1 MIRGF
6 LYWFVGSLFTA
17 IWFICVLP
25 AVALIGKRANFV
37 HSNIRLWS
45 KMLLRFLCM
54 VDVEVKGEE
63 NIDRSKN
70 YIIIS
75 NHRSFTDIL
84 VGSAA
89 IPLQFRWLAKRSL
102 FRIPL
107 VGTAMRMAGYIP
119 VDREHSVSASRSLQ
133 RVKEVL
139 KKGLSVWVFPEGT
152 RTRMEKLG
160 RFKRGAFL
168 VAIESGKPIL
178 PVTLINT
185 DSIFYRPFIIRGK
198 SVRVVIGRPLDPG
211 SFDNDKKT
219 IRETTDNLVASV
231 RHIIQTEYD
240 ANVTQFAG

>member
-6 LYWFVGSLFTA
+6 LYWFVGSLFTT
-17 IWFICVLP
+17 IWFISVLP
-25 AVALIGKRANFV
+25 VVALIRKRADFI

-45 KMLLRFLCM
+45 KLLLRFLCM
-54 VDVEVKGEE
+54 VDVEVEGEE
-63 NIDRSKN
+63 NINRGHN

-89 IPLQFRWLAKRSL
+89 IPIQFRWLAKRSL

-133 RVKEVL
+133 RVKEAL
-139 KKGLSVWVFPEGT
+139 KRGISVWIFPEGT

-178 PVTLINT
+178 PVTLIDT
-185 DSIFYRPFIIRGK
+185 DNIFYRPFIIKGK
-198 SVRVVIGRPLDPG
+198 RVKVVIGKPLDPD
-211 SFDNDKKT
+211 SFDKEGKT
-219 IRETTDNLVASV
+219 VHEITDYLVSSV
-231 RHIIQTEYD
+231 KHIIQTEYD
-240 ANVTQFAG
+240 ANVTGFAG